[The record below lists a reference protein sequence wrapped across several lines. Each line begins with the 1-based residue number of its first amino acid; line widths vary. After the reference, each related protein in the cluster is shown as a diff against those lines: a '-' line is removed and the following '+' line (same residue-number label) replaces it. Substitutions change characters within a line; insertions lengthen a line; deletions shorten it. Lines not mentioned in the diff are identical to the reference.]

1 MTGGPGKEPPVTAR
15 HRGSSAPAGAVDQTI
30 SHRAATARVNVDLL
44 YPFNTVYSLQK
55 NFGLRYNSVTVIV
68 TTHRK
73 EHLMGI
79 AMTMY
84 DNSYEGVH
92 DARA

>member
-1 MTGGPGKEPPVTAR
+1 MTGGPGEDPPVTAR
-15 HRGSSAPAGAVDQTI
+15 QTGSSAPAGTAKQAP
-30 SHRAATARVNVDLL
+30 SHRVRTARINVDLL

-55 NFGLRYNSVTVIV
+55 NVGLRYNSVTVIV